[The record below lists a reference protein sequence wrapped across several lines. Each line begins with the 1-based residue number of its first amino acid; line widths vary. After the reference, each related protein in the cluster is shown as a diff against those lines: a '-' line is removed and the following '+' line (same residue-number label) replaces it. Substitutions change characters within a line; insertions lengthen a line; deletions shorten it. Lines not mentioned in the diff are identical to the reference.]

1 MRRISP
7 SRRFSDVPYAL
18 MHDLAGRLAARRGKG
33 VGAISTGLDA
43 REAMVFFE
51 EIVAFFEIAP
61 ESDQRGL
68 AGVRCCQCFQAGV
81 RQPGRENL
89 DRQMSL
95 SEVADLDS
103 KPINLFDPII
113 RYGNASDRR
122 AAAVKKED
130 VATRIFTRTEDAV
143 GSVRIIDVKAQEEIA
158 LRVEPIQF
166 VKALRHLF
174 VPEAAL
180 GSRNICPPPSPSE
193 PSIRIMHPLL

>member
-1 MRRISP
+1 MLPTEHGHWTARTPIVSVRTIVVRRISP

-18 MHDLAGRLAARRGKG
+18 MHDLAGRLAARRRKG

-103 KPINLFDPII
+103 KPITSLIP
-113 RYGNASDRR
+113 S
-122 AAAVKKED
+122 
-130 VATRIFTRTEDAV
+130 
-143 GSVRIIDVKAQEEIA
+143 SVM
-158 LRVEPIQF
+158 
-166 VKALRHLF
+166 
-174 VPEAAL
+174 
-180 GSRNICPPPSPSE
+180 G
-193 PSIRIMHPLL
+193 MHPIDAQLP

>member
-1 MRRISP
+1 
-7 SRRFSDVPYAL
+7 

-89 DRQMSL
+89 DRQTSL
-95 SEVADLDS
+95 SEVAYLDR
-103 KPINLFDPII
+103 KPINPFAPII
-113 RYGNASDRR
+113 RYGNASDRS
-122 AAAVKKED
+122 AHAVTKD
-130 VATRIFTRTEDAV
+130 DATR
-143 GSVRIIDVKAQEEIA
+143 
-158 LRVEPIQF
+158 
-166 VKALRHLF
+166 
-174 VPEAAL
+174 
-180 GSRNICPPPSPSE
+180 
-193 PSIRIMHPLL
+193 SI

>member
-1 MRRISP
+1 MPLPEVFCADTARTPIVSVRTTSCDGYRHRGDSP
-7 SRRFSDVPYAL
+7 TCPYAL

-51 EIVAFFEIAP
+51 EIIAFFEIAP

-103 KPINLFDPII
+103 KPITSLIP
-113 RYGNASDRR
+113 S
-122 AAAVKKED
+122 
-130 VATRIFTRTEDAV
+130 
-143 GSVRIIDVKAQEEIA
+143 SVM
-158 LRVEPIQF
+158 
-166 VKALRHLF
+166 
-174 VPEAAL
+174 
-180 GSRNICPPPSPSE
+180 G
-193 PSIRIMHPLL
+193 MHPIDAQLP